1 MLEVQLAMLGLL
13 VLRSLIA
20 LIEVV
25 CIQTLLVFKSYYIP
39 NYIPN
44 YGFSYNPT
52 KNLNYNYEKNYSHTN
67 DNNQIMFYT

>member
-25 CIQTLLVFKSYYIP
+25 CIQTLLVFKSYYIS
-39 NYIPN
+39 NYSA
-44 YGFSYNPT
+44 SYNPT
-52 KNLNYNYEKNYSHTN
+52 KNLNFNYEKNYSHTN
-67 DNNQIMFYT
+67 DYNQIMFYT